1 MTLYAV
7 RYDYSEQSAARD
19 ENRAAHR
26 AFLGSLAAEGALK
39 LSGPLAGAPDGAL
52 IVLEASDEEAVRM
65 LLLDDPFQ
73 QQGLVEHVDVREW
86 TPVLGSWLP

>member
-7 RYDYSEQSAARD
+7 RYDYSEQVAARD
-19 ENRAAHR
+19 EHRPAHR
-26 AFLGSLAAEGALK
+26 AFLGSLAADGVVK
-39 LSGPLAGAPDGAL
+39 LSGPLAGDPDAAL
-52 IVLEASDEEAVRM
+52 IVLEAGDAAAVRT

-73 QQGLVEHVDVREW
+73 EQGLVDHVDVREW

>member
-7 RYDYSEQSAARD
+7 RYDYSEQADARD
-19 ENRAAHR
+19 EHRPAHR
-26 AFLGSLAAEGALK
+26 DFLGSLAADGVVK
-39 LSGPLAGAPDGAL
+39 LSGPLSGAPDGAL
-52 IVLEASDEEAVRM
+52 IVLEASDAAAVRT

-86 TPVLGSWLP
+86 TPLLDSWLP